1 MLCPPILLQQLLV
14 LEGVLACP
22 DERPS
27 LDMAPISQV
36 HPSDFR
42 TSGKGK
48 KQPKGGATPGTVKC
62 TKRAGLSL
70 SGSLGLSWTGE
81 QTGAELC
88 IWPCSSF
95 EEPEEAADF
104 VSARQTRYSSLQER
118 KFQQGNR
125 KARVEEGSAP
135 PAEAPTTPE

>member
-22 DERPS
+22 DGRPS
-27 LDMAPISQV
+27 LNMAASSQV

-48 KQPKGGATPGTVKC
+48 KQLKGGATSETATC

-70 SGSLGLSWTGE
+70 SGSIGLSWTGE
-81 QTGAELC
+81 QTGTELC
-88 IWPCSSF
+88 IWLCSSF
-95 EEPEEAADF
+95 EEPEEATDF

-118 KFQQGNR
+118 KFQQDKR
-125 KARVEEGSAP
+125 KARVEEGSAG
-135 PAEAPTTPE
+135 APTTPK